1 MVIARVFIVGPLNG
15 LDVRSVCRS
24 VGRSTFLLIVV
35 WMWLSKL
42 NFHLFIWSAIL
53 LFALKHLTECAR
65 IYNARFFFSRS
76 LYAARWFLAVN
87 FLLLFSRQK
96 HTSQN
101 FHSAIINF
109 GIHSSVVSA
118 QWAHINRSLIPTTTF
133 HLLPVLARI
142 DLNSL
147 ARTARASLANLW
159 LPSNHPQYNIY
170 HTLQS
175 SVCWEWK
182 KERTKKT

>member
-24 VGRSTFLLIVV
+24 VGRSTFFAHRRMNV
-35 WMWLSKL
+35 
-42 NFHLFIWSAIL
+42 
-53 LFALKHLTECAR
+53 ALKTEFPFIYLIRHTFVRSQASDRMCAHIQR
-65 IYNARFFFSRS
+65 SFFFSRS

-109 GIHSSVVSA
+109 GIHFSVVSA
-118 QWAHINRSLIPTTTF
+118 QWAHINRSLMPTTTF

-147 ARTARASLANLW
+147 ERTARASLANLW

-175 SVCWEWK
+175 SVC
-182 KERTKKT
+182 